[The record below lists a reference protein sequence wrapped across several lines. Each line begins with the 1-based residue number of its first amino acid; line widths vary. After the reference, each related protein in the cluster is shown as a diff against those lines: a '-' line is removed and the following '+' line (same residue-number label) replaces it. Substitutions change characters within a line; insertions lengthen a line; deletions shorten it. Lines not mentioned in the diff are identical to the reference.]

1 VNVLT
6 EPWSLEED
14 RLLTQLVFAHGTAN
28 WSGLAEML
36 CASGRAPHW
45 EVPLNR
51 TGKQCRERWHNH
63 LNPEIKK
70 GDWIESEDALIVAMQ
85 RQLGNQWAKIAKHL
99 PGRSDNAVK
108 NRFHAIIRAKS
119 AQAPVPAKVYTP
131 LTALGGAKLATVT
144 AFSSPILGG
153 GASGTKLPM
162 ASPLSTAAWNPSPLK
177 TPGTIGAAMT
187 PSPMLSRP
195 SLLQQQQQQPL
206 AAKTESAFAKSENV
220 VRNQEKEIVKDT
232 PIKKEKVEEAVAQ
245 KPKTGT
251 VTLSSSTLTV
261 DVSRQVVVPS
271 SSAAAKQ
278 KEDLL
283 ISVQT
288 DFDQYVLTSH
298 DQEEEMAEQSCS
310 SPALS
315 LMSLSPVTVDE
326 DFLELWFAGK
336 GPESPNYAVLQQ
348 SFFKSTPSAQDIFLS
363 SGGFECAESKDAIEM
378 ELLMDVDEVSDM
390 PRINAKRGY
399 EYCF

>member
-1 VNVLT
+1 
-6 EPWSLEED
+6 
-14 RLLTQLVFAHGTAN
+14 
-28 WSGLAEML
+28 
-36 CASGRAPHW
+36 
-45 EVPLNR
+45 
-51 TGKQCRERWHNH
+51 
-63 LNPEIKK
+63 
-70 GDWIESEDALIVAMQ
+70 
-85 RQLGNQWAKIAKHL
+85 
-99 PGRSDNAVK
+99 
-108 NRFHAIIRAKS
+108 
-119 AQAPVPAKVYTP
+119 
-131 LTALGGAKLATVT
+131 
-144 AFSSPILGG
+144 
-153 GASGTKLPM
+153 
-162 ASPLSTAAWNPSPLK
+162 
-177 TPGTIGAAMT
+177 
-187 PSPMLSRP
+187 
-195 SLLQQQQQQPL
+195 
-206 AAKTESAFAKSENV
+206 
-220 VRNQEKEIVKDT
+220 
-232 PIKKEKVEEAVAQ
+232 
-245 KPKTGT
+245 
-251 VTLSSSTLTV
+251 
-261 DVSRQVVVPS
+261 VPS